1 MSAPAGE
8 TAAPAGREHPGPP
21 GANPPEHPGPPG
33 ANPPGHPTNPP
44 EHPTNRPEHAGMP
57 AAPPGFA
64 VIVGALLRKELRI
77 ELRTLESVPGMSLF
91 AVTVFVL
98 FHFGLDKNAVSGDEA
113 AGILW
118 VTLLLAAVLGINRLF
133 VADAEE
139 GGFDGFLLA
148 PVDRGALFVAKAF
161 ALLIY
166 LIALELVAVP
176 AFALLLLG
184 PSLGPA
190 LPQLPAALLLG
201 DLGVAV
207 IGTLVAALAARTRA
221 RDLLGALLALPLLVP
236 VVIGGARA
244 SAPLLAAHSSG
255 PAARW
260 LATLGLYD
268 LVFGLIAYA
277 VFDFL
282 LED

>member
-1 MSAPAGE
+1 VSARTEARPLDE
-8 TAAPAGREHPGPP
+8 RSSERTAVTTPRT
-21 GANPPEHPGPPG
+21 GA
-33 ANPPGHPTNPP
+33 
-44 EHPTNRPEHAGMP
+44 
-57 AAPPGFA
+57 A
-64 VIVGALLRKELRI
+64 VRALLRKELLV
-77 ELRTLESVPGMSLF
+77 ELRTLESVPGMALF
-91 AVTVFVL
+91 AVTTFVV
-98 FHFGLDKNAVSGDEA
+98 FHFALNRNSVEGDLA

-118 VTLLLAAVLGINRLF
+118 VTLLFAAILGVNRLF
-133 VADAEE
+133 VADADQ

-148 PVDRGALFVAKAF
+148 PVNRSAMLFAKVLT
-161 ALLIY
+161 LLAY
-166 LIALELVAVP
+166 LAVLELVAVP

-184 PSLGPA
+184 SSLGRA
-190 LPQLPAALLLG
+190 LPDLVAVLALA

-207 IGTLVAALAARTRA
+207 IGTLVAALAVHTRA

-244 SAPLLAAHSSG
+244 TAPLFSPTHVTA

-260 LATLGLYD
+260 LLTLGLYD

-277 VFDFL
+277 LFDFL